1 MLGKEFPIVVWS
13 IDGKKYFLNLWI
25 LKLEVL
31 LEDDRRYKNAGI
43 LKKNHLFCI
52 IDKVLTYVHPQ
63 LRVTI
68 CLDGFRYTIR

>member
-1 MLGKEFPIVVWS
+1 MKELYIFISVHLSSSYIMLGKEFPIVVWS

-43 LKKNHLFCI
+43 LKKTFILYN
-52 IDKVLTYVHPQ
+52 
-63 LRVTI
+63 
-68 CLDGFRYTIR
+68 

>member
-1 MLGKEFPIVVWS
+1 MTELYIFISVHLSSSYIMLGKEFPIVVWS

-43 LKKNHLFCI
+43 LKKN
-52 IDKVLTYVHPQ
+52 
-63 LRVTI
+63 I
-68 CLDGFRYTIR
+68 CFV

>member
-1 MLGKEFPIVVWS
+1 MKELYIFISVHLSSSYIMLGKEFPIVVWS

-43 LKKNHLFCI
+43 LKRTF
-52 IDKVLTYVHPQ
+52 VLYN
-63 LRVTI
+63 
-68 CLDGFRYTIR
+68 